1 MSRPASSPSTLAL
14 VAGLSTARGRDAAVA
29 ALAEK
34 IGAQSAL
41 LFVRDPSLG
50 LLMPAPGMPQT
61 VRGGPNWRKFIA
73 DCPKEG
79 RCSGTVELPKGTE
92 REVLGLLSGGSALI
106 LVGGQPDQSL
116 VAEFENLLPLVAALL
131 AAEQDATLA
140 RAQAAVASEA
150 ANRAESLSNAL
161 EAARSDAS
169 ALNAELR
176 AEHRRKDEFLAMLGH
191 ELRNPLAP
199 LVTSIALLRRQPAGG
214 ATPELVNIMARQT
227 AQLSRLVDDLLDVSR
242 VSQGKIELR
251 RRPLLLSEVIE
262 GALEESRAVM
272 DTHRHHVVL
281 HGGDPDLA
289 VNGDRARLVQVFGN
303 LLNNAAKYTDPGGEV
318 TVSLSREGQN
328 AVVRIQDTGIGIAAQ
343 MQARVF
349 DLFSQVT
356 VAVGRSQ
363 GGLGIGLTLVRTLVG
378 LHGGKI
384 SVESEGL
391 GKGSTFVVRLPL
403 AAASPAVAQPAP
415 ALRVGCP
422 PGNNSLRVLI
432 VDDNRDAADSM
443 AELLRLLGHHANVAY
458 DGQSALRLYGGLPV
472 DLALLD
478 IGLPDLDG
486 YELARRLRQTNV
498 AGARFVAL
506 TGFGTDDTKR
516 RLQEAGFDEHVVKP
530 ISNETL
536 AHLLTDTQRRDR
548 ATRPSE
554 GFPIMESKSA

>member
-1 MSRPASSPSTLAL
+1 
-14 VAGLSTARGRDAAVA
+14 
-29 ALAEK
+29 
-34 IGAQSAL
+34 
-41 LFVRDPSLG
+41 
-50 LLMPAPGMPQT
+50 
-61 VRGGPNWRKFIA
+61 
-73 DCPKEG
+73 
-79 RCSGTVELPKGTE
+79 
-92 REVLGLLSGGSALI
+92 VLGLLSGGSALI
-106 LVGGQPDQSL
+106 LVGGQPDESL
-116 VAEFENLLPLVAALL
+116 VGEFENLLPLVAALL

-150 ANRAESLSNAL
+150 ANRAVSLSSAL

-176 AEHRRKDEFLAMLGH
+176 TEHRRKDEFLAMLGH

-227 AQLSRLVDDLLDVSR
+227 AQLSRLVDVSR

-251 RRPLLLSEVIE
+251 RRPLQLSEAIE

-303 LLNNAAKYTDPGGEV
+303 LLNNAAKYTNPGGEV
-318 TVSLSREGQN
+318 TVTLSREGQN
-328 AVVRIQDTGIGIAAQ
+328 AVVRIQDTGIGISAQ

-363 GGLGIGLTLVRTLVG
+363 GGLGIGLTLVRTLVE

-403 AAASPAVAQPAP
+403 AAASPAVTQPAP
-415 ALRVGCP
+415 PLRVDCP
-422 PGNNSLRVLI
+422 PGNKSLRVLI

-458 DGQSALRLYGGLPV
+458 DGHSALRLYGGLPV

-536 AHLLTDTQRRDR
+536 AHLLTDTQRRER
-548 ATRPSE
+548 AARPSDC
-554 GFPIMESKSA
+554 FPIMESKSA